1 MCYYMYLVCIY
12 VFTILCLY
20 VYVYRYNKF
29 YTRMYI
35 FSYIARAIMCSVN
48 MVKLSLSFVLKNGQC
63 YFILY
68 QYFPIISKNKLVVRI
83 GLLIF

>member
-12 VFTILCLY
+12 VFTIWCLY
-20 VYVYRYNKF
+20 VCVYRYYKF

-48 MVKLSLSFVLKNGQC
+48 LVKLS
-63 YFILY
+63 
-68 QYFPIISKNKLVVRI
+68 
-83 GLLIF
+83 